1 MSKYNEESSEKEIL
15 AKEKRQQ
22 KKVKSKSFTSE
33 IKNAVDKKR
42 ASKRQS
48 Y

>member
-1 MSKYNEESSEKEIL
+1 MSKYNKELSEKEIL
-15 AKEKRQQ
+15 AKKKRHK